1 MSELQE
7 IKIPP
12 NTIISKGFVSS
23 NSSEEDTKCEWMN
36 EKGERMGERCG
47 RPTFKR
53 AKYCAAHTTVDLKR
67 KKLARREKVEIVE
80 VELPLDDIEEDEDEE
95 YEDFPSHISKPLIE
109 IPNSNSITDEEIV
122 SILKVVVTILA
133 HIRLK

>member
-7 IKIPP
+7 IKLPS
-12 NTIISKGFVSS
+12 NTVVTRAFSS
-23 NSSEEDTKCEWMN
+23 SLTDGDTKCEWMN
-36 EKGERMGERCG
+36 EKGERIGEKCA
-47 RPTFKR
+47 RPTFGG

-67 KKLARREKVEIVE
+67 KKLAKRETVQIRE
-80 VELPLDDIEEDEDEE
+80 VELPLDDINEEDE
-95 YEDFPSHISKPLIE
+95 EDFEYSSEERQSLVKQPEFKSVTDDE
-109 IPNSNSITDEEIV
+109 IL